1 MLSVTQPNACVAG
14 FCLCRTLRG
23 DTGDAAH
30 FLLREVDMKKFR
42 FTALLL
48 CLAVLCGA
56 LLALAACNDS
66 GSSGQSGS
74 TSGEDPP
81 AEKTVSVA
89 DVYDGMGVSMDFDGM
104 LEKEADELADETY
117 GAADVKSYGV
127 EDGKFQ
133 VLSMAG
139 DSLSSVVVELPEET
153 LNYLNGDVKENV
165 LDRAQLTADQQ
176 VKESERQQI
185 VDRLTSAVEYIESQ
199 IGNISNLP
207 ASRVNYYA
215 EGETQENVNA
225 STLFSV
231 LGPVLADG
239 SFIRYDVRENGNLFE
254 TVIVVPNADGKTE
267 EQIYEA
273 YFSGNYSVGA
283 STEVDLDAEY
293 TPPTPTDPDNPNPG
307 GGEEEETIT
316 FDEIYNQVFGE
327 GFVAPSAGEELA
339 RLNNLLN
346 NGATNIKLIAT
357 NIDSANFAVYSEVV
371 DGLGR
376 TRFMEYVYNGNN
388 ETEISDYLTLL
399 QAIENAGGIE
409 NYALSIYEDFGDILP
424 GSDNY
429 DELLNRFNELK
440 SYLQGGSPTE
450 ELGNEDFT
458 SRTLIIKTNNA
469 LPASSNAFGEAL
481 MEDMGAE
488 GTIIATYVG
497 DMSGRS
503 LDADDIFNSGYL
515 SGFDITVVYKN
526 GDEISIVTTECL
538 VPWYTNSTNQSQY
551 EEFVKQNGNYRLRNT
566 QTTTIENP
574 TATATASSEAAL
586 VM

>member
-1 MLSVTQPNACVAG
+1 
-14 FCLCRTLRG
+14 
-23 DTGDAAH
+23 
-30 FLLREVDMKKFR
+30 MKKFR

-48 CLAVLCGA
+48 CLAVLCCA

-74 TSGEDPP
+74 TGEEDPP
-81 AEKTVSVA
+81 AEKKVSVA

-139 DSLSSVVVELPEET
+139 DRLSSVVVELPEET

-185 VDRLTSAVEYIESQ
+185 VDRLTSAVEYIEGQ

-215 EGETQENVNA
+215 DGETQENVNNE
-225 STLFSV
+225 TLFSV

-293 TPPTPTDPDNPNPG
+293 TPPTPTDPDNPNPDNPG

-316 FDEIYNQVFGE
+316 IGEIFDQNF
-327 GFVAPSAGEELA
+327 A
-339 RLNNLLN
+339 
-346 NGATNIKLIAT
+346 
-357 NIDSANFAVYSEVV
+357 NIDFSDKLNEMFIDVVKIGYADASSVDPMFYVENGSQTTVYYEMVRGGRTHFGGMTFPTPDGLPSNENFEAIILEQLGLDGSSEVSV
-371 DGLGR
+371 DDVDR
-376 TRFMEYVYNGNN
+376 YVALMRDAINSYDVSSIIDGITMADLQNKIYGSA
-388 ETEISDYLTLL
+388 TSDT
-399 QAIENAGGIE
+399 
-409 NYALSIYEDFGDILP
+409 
-424 GSDNY
+424 
-429 DELLNRFNELK
+429 
-440 SYLQGGSPTE
+440 
-450 ELGNEDFT
+450 
-458 SRTLIIKTNNA
+458 
-469 LPASSNAFGEAL
+469 LPASSNAFGEVL

-497 DMSGRS
+497 GYGAPIIDQGHVF
-503 LDADDIFNSGYL
+503 DAGYISNINVAVVYENSGVIYIDVL
-515 SGFDITVVYKN
+515 RVTVPVYN
-526 GDEISIVTTECL
+526 NERGDAEAIYQHIL
-538 VPWYTNSTNQSQY
+538 
-551 EEFVKQNGNYRLRNT
+551 EEGEHGSSLQDR
-566 QTTTIENP
+566 TTITAS
-574 TATATASSEAAL
+574 TATTAASSEAGL
-586 VM
+586 VIG

>member
-1 MLSVTQPNACVAG
+1 
-14 FCLCRTLRG
+14 
-23 DTGDAAH
+23 
-30 FLLREVDMKKFR
+30 MKKFR

-74 TSGEDPP
+74 TGEEDPP

-104 LEKEADELADETY
+104 LEKEADELAQKTY
-117 GAADVKSYGV
+117 GSADVKSYGV

-133 VLSMAG
+133 VLSMVG

-215 EGETQENVNA
+215 DGETQENVNNE
-225 STLFSV
+225 TLFSV

-293 TPPTPTDPDNPNPG
+293 TPPTPTDPDNPNPDNPG

-327 GFVAPSAGEELA
+327 GFVVNTDINAILTDLA
-339 RLNNLLN
+339 ERVFINTTDVSVVAVGLND
-346 NGATNIKLIAT
+346 GFTI
-357 NIDSANFAVYSEVV
+357 YSQNV
-371 DGLGR
+371 DALGR
-376 TRFMEYVYNGNN
+376 TRLTEGVYRGGNLEEITEYL
-388 ETEISDYLTLL
+388 SLL
-399 QAIENAGGIE
+399 QQIENAGGWE
-409 NYALSIYEDFGDILP
+409 NYINSFAPSSPVE
-424 GSDNY
+424 
-429 DELLNRFNELK
+429 E
-440 SYLQGGSPTE
+440 GSPSYTQLIETLQSIKGNIDNADVISALTRSDFSTRTVMNATTE
-450 ELGNEDFT
+450 
-458 SRTLIIKTNNA
+458 A

-497 DMSGRS
+497 DMSGS
-503 LDADDIFNSGYL
+503 GFDSTGIFGTGYL
-515 SGFDITVVYKN
+515 SVFDITVVYKN

-551 EEFVKQNGNYRLRNT
+551 EEFITQNGTYRLRNT

>member
-1 MLSVTQPNACVAG
+1 M
-14 FCLCRTLRG
+14 
-23 DTGDAAH
+23 
-30 FLLREVDMKKFR
+30 LREVDMKKFR

-74 TSGEDPP
+74 TGGEDPP

-139 DSLSSVVVELPEET
+139 DRLSSVVVELPEET
-153 LNYLNGDVKENV
+153 LNYLNGNVKENV

-215 EGETQENVNA
+215 DGETQENVNNE
-225 STLFSV
+225 TLFSV

-254 TVIVVPNADGKTE
+254 TVIVVPNAEGKTE
-267 EQIYEA
+267 EQIYLD
-273 YFSGNYSVGA
+273 YHNGNYSLGS
-283 STEVDLDAEY
+283 STEVDLGAKY

-307 GGEEEETIT
+307 GDEDEETIT

-327 GFVAPSAGEELA
+327 GFVVDTNVNNTLTDLA
-339 RLNNLLN
+339 ERVFSSSTDVKVIAVDTNNTFTIYAE
-346 NGATNIKLIAT
+346 G
-357 NIDSANFAVYSEVV
+357 V
-371 DGLGR
+371 DALGR
-376 TRFMEYVYNGNN
+376 TVLIRGEYTGSDL
-388 ETEISDYLTLL
+388 ETILSSLSLL
-399 QAIENAGGIE
+399 QQIENAGGWESYINSFAPSAPVE
-409 NYALSIYEDFGDILP
+409 EDSASYAQLVETLQSIKDNVKNTDLLSTLTRTDF
-424 GSDNY
+424 SA
-429 DELLNRFNELK
+429 RK
-440 SYLQGGSPTE
+440 
-450 ELGNEDFT
+450 
-458 SRTLIIKTNNA
+458 IINA
-469 LPASSNAFGEAL
+469 TRDSLPAPSNDFGEAL

-497 DMSGRS
+497 DMGGRHI
-503 LDADDIFNSGYL
+503 DAADMFENSGYYTQYTV
-515 SGFDITVVYKN
+515 TVVYQN
-526 GDEISIVTTECL
+526 ESGITITTCDIYNA
-538 VPWYTNSTNQSQY
+538 WFTNSTNESLY
-551 EEFVKQNGNYRLRNT
+551 GNLLNGTNDYQLGSP
-566 QTTTIENP
+566 TTITIDNP
-574 TATATASSEAAL
+574 TATATASSDAGL
-586 VM
+586 VIG

>member
-1 MLSVTQPNACVAG
+1 
-14 FCLCRTLRG
+14 
-23 DTGDAAH
+23 
-30 FLLREVDMKKFR
+30 MKKFR

-48 CLAVLCGA
+48 CLAVLCCA

-74 TSGEDPP
+74 TGEEDPP
-81 AEKTVSVA
+81 AEKKVSVA

-139 DSLSSVVVELPEET
+139 DRLSSVVVELPEET
-153 LNYLNGDVKENV
+153 LNYLNGNVKENV

-185 VDRLTSAVEYIESQ
+185 VDRLTSAVEYIEGQ

-215 EGETQENVNA
+215 DGETQENVNNE
-225 STLFSV
+225 TLFSV

-293 TPPTPTDPDNPNPG
+293 TPPTPTDPDNPNPDNPG

-316 FDEIYNQVFGE
+316 IGEIFDQNF
-327 GFVAPSAGEELA
+327 A
-339 RLNNLLN
+339 
-346 NGATNIKLIAT
+346 
-357 NIDSANFAVYSEVV
+357 NIDFSDKLNEMFIDVVKIGYADASSVDPMFYVENGSQTTVYYEMVRGGRTHFGGMTFPTPDGLPSNENFEAIILEQLGLDGSSEVSV
-371 DGLGR
+371 DDVDR
-376 TRFMEYVYNGNN
+376 YVALMRDAINSYDVSSIIDGITMADLQNKIYGSA
-388 ETEISDYLTLL
+388 TSDT
-399 QAIENAGGIE
+399 
-409 NYALSIYEDFGDILP
+409 
-424 GSDNY
+424 
-429 DELLNRFNELK
+429 
-440 SYLQGGSPTE
+440 
-450 ELGNEDFT
+450 
-458 SRTLIIKTNNA
+458 
-469 LPASSNAFGEAL
+469 LPASSNAFGEVL

-497 DMSGRS
+497 GYGAPIIDQGHVF
-503 LDADDIFNSGYL
+503 DAGYISNINVAVVYENSGVIYIDVL
-515 SGFDITVVYKN
+515 RVTVPVYN
-526 GDEISIVTTECL
+526 NERGDAEAIYQHIL
-538 VPWYTNSTNQSQY
+538 
-551 EEFVKQNGNYRLRNT
+551 EEGEHGSSLQDR
-566 QTTTIENP
+566 TTITAS
-574 TATATASSEAAL
+574 TATTAASSEAGL
-586 VM
+586 VIG

>member
-1 MLSVTQPNACVAG
+1 
-14 FCLCRTLRG
+14 
-23 DTGDAAH
+23 
-30 FLLREVDMKKFR
+30 MKKFR

-48 CLAVLCGA
+48 CLAVLCCA
-56 LLALAACNDS
+56 LLALAACNAPDP
-66 GSSGQSGS
+66 SGQSGS
-74 TSGEDPP
+74 TGGEDPP

-185 VDRLTSAVEYIESQ
+185 VDRLTSAVEYIEGQ

-215 EGETQENVNA
+215 DGETQENVNNE
-225 STLFSV
+225 TLFSV

-254 TVIVVPNADGKTE
+254 TVIVVPNAAGKTE

-273 YFSGNYSVGA
+273 YFSGNYSLGA

-293 TPPTPTDPDNPNPG
+293 TPPTPADPDNPGPDNPG

-316 FDEIYNQVFGE
+316 IGEIFDQNFANIDFSAELEKAFQKIYSTGYTSSTAETKFYAVNE
-327 GFVAPSAGEELA
+327 NTNELSLYFELT
-339 RLNNLLN
+339 RNR
-346 NGATNIKLIAT
+346 NGA
-357 NIDSANFAVYSEVV
+357 
-371 DGLGR
+371 
-376 TRFMEYVYNGNN
+376 
-388 ETEISDYLTLL
+388 
-399 QAIENAGGIE
+399 
-409 NYALSIYEDFGDILP
+409 LS
-424 GSDNY
+424 
-429 DELLNRFNELK
+429 FNELK
-440 SYLQGGSPTE
+440 FLVPASIAQINGDMEDYILGLAGYSSQDEIETSKETQALDAIQTVVDLILDDIAAVGNTE
-450 ELGNEDFT
+450 LSNLS
-458 SRTLIIKTNNA
+458 SRTIINHNEEITNPNT
-469 LPASSNAFGEAL
+469 FGAAL

-497 DMSGRS
+497 DMSGRGFDS
-503 LDADDIFNSGYL
+503 TGIFGTGYL
-515 SGFDITVVYKN
+515 NVFDITVVYKN

-566 QTTTIENP
+566 QTTTIESP
-574 TATATASSEAAL
+574 TATAAASSKAEFAIC
-586 VM
+586 

>member
-1 MLSVTQPNACVAG
+1 
-14 FCLCRTLRG
+14 
-23 DTGDAAH
+23 
-30 FLLREVDMKKFR
+30 MKKSR
-42 FTALLL
+42 KNWLKFTAAILTM
-48 CLAVLCGA
+48 AGTVS
-56 LLALAACNDS
+56 ALAACNKETEQP
-66 GSSGQSGS
+66 GPGPGP
-74 TSGEDPP
+74 DPV
-81 AEKTVSVA
+81 EETTTVSLI
-89 DVYDGMGVSMDFDGM
+89 YDGMGVSMDFDGM
-104 LEKEADELADETY
+104 LETEADELAQKTY
-117 GAADVKSYGV
+117 GSADVKSYGV

-133 VLSMAG
+133 VLSMVG

-215 EGETQENVNA
+215 DGETQENVNNE
-225 STLFSV
+225 TLFSV

-254 TVIVVPNADGKTE
+254 TVIIVPNADGKTE

-293 TPPTPTDPDNPNPG
+293 TPPTPTDPDNPNPDNPG

-497 DMSGRS
+497 DMSRRL
-503 LDADDIFNSGYL
+503 LDSANRFNTGYYTDYDL
-515 SGFDITVVYKN
+515 VIVYQ
-526 GDEISIVTTECL
+526 TTEGIKITTAAIYNA
-538 VPWYTNSTNQSQY
+538 WYTNSTNESLY
-551 EEFVKQNGNYRLRNT
+551 ANILNGTDDYQIVST
-566 QTTTIENP
+566 TTTTIKSP
-574 TATATASSEAAL
+574 TATAAASSKAEFAIC
-586 VM
+586 

>member
-1 MLSVTQPNACVAG
+1 
-14 FCLCRTLRG
+14 
-23 DTGDAAH
+23 
-30 FLLREVDMKKFR
+30 MKKSR
-42 FTALLL
+42 KNWLKFTAAILTM
-48 CLAVLCGA
+48 AGTVT
-56 LLALAACNDS
+56 ALAACNNN
-66 GSSGQSGS
+66 S
-74 TSGEDPP
+74 TQQPNIP
-81 AEKTVSVA
+81 APTPSEQTISVSLI
-89 DVYDGMGVSMDFDGM
+89 YDGIGVSMDTKAM
-104 LEKEADELADETY
+104 LQNEVNEIAENVY
-117 GAADVKSYGV
+117 GDADVKAYGLK
-127 EDGKFQ
+127 DDNLQ
-133 VLSMAG
+133 VISMVG

-215 EGETQENVNA
+215 DGETQENVNNE
-225 STLFSV
+225 TLFSV

-267 EQIYEA
+267 QQIYEA

-293 TPPTPTDPDNPNPG
+293 TPPTPTDPDNPDPDNPG

-316 FDEIYNQVFGE
+316 IGEIFDQNFANIDFSNDLNQMFTGLIQKGFTNAQNIEVLTYTLENSQLNIYYEMTRNGLASFNKLSLDIPEIIETIQTNLKDYILQQLGYSSNSEVEQKDADKYVDQMNNIVAQIVDEI
-327 GFVAPSAGEELA
+327 LA
-339 RLNNLLN
+339 
-346 NGATNIKLIAT
+346 
-357 NIDSANFAVYSEVV
+357 VVSETGIR
-371 DGLGR
+371 D
-376 TRFMEYVYNGNN
+376 MSN
-388 ETEISDYLTLL
+388 ETYGRNGTN
-399 QAIENAGGIE
+399 APENVA
-409 NYALSIYEDFGDILP
+409 D
-424 GSDNY
+424 
-429 DELLNRFNELK
+429 
-440 SYLQGGSPTE
+440 
-450 ELGNEDFT
+450 
-458 SRTLIIKTNNA
+458 
-469 LPASSNAFGEAL
+469 FGEAL
-481 MEDMGAE
+481 MEDLGAE

-497 DMSGRS
+497 DMSGRDFDS
-503 LDADDIFNSGYL
+503 TGIFGTGYL

-551 EEFVKQNGNYRLRNT
+551 GEFVKDGGTYKLRNT

-574 TATATASSEAAL
+574 IDLYLMVNENDSSLMGVMLQDKHSKEITDMFL
-586 VM
+586 V

>member
-1 MLSVTQPNACVAG
+1 
-14 FCLCRTLRG
+14 
-23 DTGDAAH
+23 
-30 FLLREVDMKKFR
+30 MKKSR
-42 FTALLL
+42 KNWLKFTAAILTM
-48 CLAVLCGA
+48 AGTVS
-56 LLALAACNDS
+56 ALAACNKETEQP
-66 GSSGQSGS
+66 GPGPGP
-74 TSGEDPP
+74 DPV
-81 AEKTVSVA
+81 EETTTVSLI
-89 DVYDGMGVSMDFDGM
+89 YDGMGVSMDFDGM
-104 LEKEADELADETY
+104 LETEANELAQETY
-117 GAADVKSYGV
+117 GSADVKSYGV

-133 VLSMAG
+133 VLSMVG

-153 LNYLNGDVKENV
+153 LNYLNGDVKEYV
-165 LDRAQLTADQQ
+165 LDRAQLTAEQQ

-185 VDRLTSAVEYIESQ
+185 VDRLTSAVEYIEGQ

-215 EGETQENVNA
+215 DGETQENVNNE
-225 STLFSV
+225 TLFSV

-293 TPPTPTDPDNPNPG
+293 TPPTPTDPDNPNPDNPG

-316 FDEIYNQVFGE
+316 IGEIFDQNFANIDFSAELEKAFQKIYSTGYTSSTAETKFYAVNE
-327 GFVAPSAGEELA
+327 NTNELSLYFELT
-339 RLNNLLN
+339 RNR
-346 NGATNIKLIAT
+346 NGA
-357 NIDSANFAVYSEVV
+357 
-371 DGLGR
+371 
-376 TRFMEYVYNGNN
+376 
-388 ETEISDYLTLL
+388 
-399 QAIENAGGIE
+399 
-409 NYALSIYEDFGDILP
+409 LS
-424 GSDNY
+424 
-429 DELLNRFNELK
+429 FNELK
-440 SYLQGGSPTE
+440 FLVPASIAQINGDMEDYILGLAGYSSQDEIETSKETQALDAIQTVVDLILDDIAAVGNTE
-450 ELGNEDFT
+450 LSNLS
-458 SRTLIIKTNNA
+458 SRTIINHNEEITNPNT
-469 LPASSNAFGEAL
+469 FGEAL
-481 MEDMGAE
+481 MEDLGAE

-551 EEFVKQNGNYRLRNT
+551 GEFVKDGGTYKLRNT

-574 TATATASSEAAL
+574 IDLYLMVNENDSSLMGVMLQDKHSKEITDMFL
-586 VM
+586 V

>member
-1 MLSVTQPNACVAG
+1 
-14 FCLCRTLRG
+14 
-23 DTGDAAH
+23 
-30 FLLREVDMKKFR
+30 MKKSR
-42 FTALLL
+42 KNWLKFTAAILTM
-48 CLAVLCGA
+48 AGTVS
-56 LLALAACNDS
+56 ALAACNKETEQP
-66 GSSGQSGS
+66 GPGPGP
-74 TSGEDPP
+74 DPV
-81 AEKTVSVA
+81 EETTTVSLI
-89 DVYDGMGVSMDFDGM
+89 YDGMGVSMDFDGM

-117 GAADVKSYGV
+117 GSADVKSYGV

-133 VLSMAG
+133 VLSMVG

-165 LDRAQLTADQQ
+165 LGRAQLTADQQ

-185 VDRLTSAVEYIESQ
+185 VDRLTSAVEYIEGQ

-215 EGETQENVNA
+215 DGETQENVNA

-254 TVIVVPNADGKTE
+254 TVIIVPNAEGKTE

-293 TPPTPTDPDNPNPG
+293 TPPTPTDPDNPNPDNPG

-440 SYLQGGSPTE
+440 SYLQGGRPTE

-497 DMSGRS
+497 DMSRRL
-503 LDADDIFNSGYL
+503 LDSANRFNTGYYTDYDL
-515 SGFDITVVYKN
+515 VIVYQ
-526 GDEISIVTTECL
+526 TTEGIKITTAAIYNA
-538 VPWYTNSTNQSQY
+538 WYTNSTNESLY
-551 EEFVKQNGNYRLRNT
+551 ANILNGTDDYQIVST
-566 QTTTIENP
+566 TTTTIKSP
-574 TATATASSEAAL
+574 TATAAASSKAGF
-586 VM
+586 VIG

>member
-1 MLSVTQPNACVAG
+1 
-14 FCLCRTLRG
+14 
-23 DTGDAAH
+23 
-30 FLLREVDMKKFR
+30 MKKFR

-56 LLALAACNDS
+56 PLALAACNYS

-104 LEKEADELADETY
+104 LKKEADELADETY
-117 GAADVKSYGV
+117 GSADVKSYGV

-139 DSLSSVVVELPEET
+139 DRLSSVVVELPEET
-153 LNYLNGDVKENV
+153 SAYLNGNVKENV
-165 LDRAQLTADQQ
+165 LDRAQLTAEQQ

-185 VDRLTSAVEYIESQ
+185 VDRLTSAVEYIEGQ

-215 EGETQENVNA
+215 DGETQENVNA

-254 TVIVVPNADGKTE
+254 TVIVVPNAEGKTE
-267 EQIYEA
+267 EQIYLD
-273 YFSGNYSVGA
+273 YHKGNYSLGS

-293 TPPTPTDPDNPNPG
+293 TPPTPTDPDNPNPDNPG
-307 GGEEEETIT
+307 GDEEEEVIT

-327 GFVAPSAGEELA
+327 GFVVDANVNNILTDLA
-339 RLNNLLN
+339 ERVFSSSTDVKVIAVDTNNTFTIYAE
-346 NGATNIKLIAT
+346 G
-357 NIDSANFAVYSEVV
+357 V
-371 DGLGR
+371 DALGR
-376 TRFMEYVYNGNN
+376 TALIRGEYTGSDL
-388 ETEISDYLTLL
+388 ETIVSSLSLL
-399 QAIENAGGIE
+399 QQIENAGGWESYINSFAPSSPVEEGGDTYNKLIE
-409 NYALSIYEDFGDILP
+409 TFRSIKNNVESADALSSLSRSDFSAKKIINATRDSLPAPSNDFG
-424 GSDNY
+424 
-429 DELLNRFNELK
+429 
-440 SYLQGGSPTE
+440 
-450 ELGNEDFT
+450 
-458 SRTLIIKTNNA
+458 A
-469 LPASSNAFGEAL
+469 AL
-481 MEDMGAE
+481 MGDMGAE

-526 GDEISIVTTECL
+526 GNEISIATTECL
-538 VPWYTNSTNQSQY
+538 VPWYTDSTNQSQY
-551 EEFVKQNGNYRLRNT
+551 EEFIAQNGSYRLRNT
-566 QTTTIENP
+566 QTITIENP
-574 TATATASSEAAL
+574 TTTAAASSEAEFTIC
-586 VM
+586 

>member
-1 MLSVTQPNACVAG
+1 
-14 FCLCRTLRG
+14 
-23 DTGDAAH
+23 
-30 FLLREVDMKKFR
+30 MKKSR
-42 FTALLL
+42 KNWLKFTAAILTM
-48 CLAVLCGA
+48 AGTVS
-56 LLALAACNDS
+56 ALAACNKETEQP
-66 GSSGQSGS
+66 GPGPGP
-74 TSGEDPP
+74 DPV
-81 AEKTVSVA
+81 EETTTVSLI
-89 DVYDGMGVSMDFDGM
+89 YDGMGVSMDFDGM
-104 LEKEADELADETY
+104 LEKEADELAQKTY
-117 GAADVKSYGV
+117 GSADVKSYGV

-133 VLSMAG
+133 VLSMVG

-215 EGETQENVNA
+215 DGETQENVNNE
-225 STLFSV
+225 TLFSV

-293 TPPTPTDPDNPNPG
+293 TPPTPTDPDNPNPDNPG

-327 GFVAPSAGEELA
+327 GFVVNTDINAILTDLA
-339 RLNNLLN
+339 ERVFINTTDVSVVAVGLND
-346 NGATNIKLIAT
+346 GFTI
-357 NIDSANFAVYSEVV
+357 YSQNV
-371 DGLGR
+371 DALGR
-376 TRFMEYVYNGNN
+376 TRLTEGVYRGGNLEEITEYL
-388 ETEISDYLTLL
+388 SLL
-399 QAIENAGGIE
+399 QQIENAGGWE
-409 NYALSIYEDFGDILP
+409 NYINSFAPSSPVE
-424 GSDNY
+424 
-429 DELLNRFNELK
+429 E
-440 SYLQGGSPTE
+440 GSPSYTQLIETLQSIKGNIDNADVISALTRSDFSTRTVMNATTE
-450 ELGNEDFT
+450 
-458 SRTLIIKTNNA
+458 A

-497 DMSGRS
+497 DMSGS
-503 LDADDIFNSGYL
+503 GFDSTGIFGTGYL
-515 SGFDITVVYKN
+515 SVFDITVVYKN

-551 EEFVKQNGNYRLRNT
+551 GEFVKDGGTYKLRNT

-574 TATATASSEAAL
+574 IDLYLMVNENDSSLMGVMLQDKHSKEITDMFL
-586 VM
+586 V

>member
-1 MLSVTQPNACVAG
+1 
-14 FCLCRTLRG
+14 
-23 DTGDAAH
+23 
-30 FLLREVDMKKFR
+30 MKKSR
-42 FTALLL
+42 KNWLKFTAAILTMAG
-48 CLAVLCGA
+48 AVS
-56 LLALAACNDS
+56 ALAACNQKEVDQP
-66 GSSGQSGS
+66 GPGPGP
-74 TSGEDPP
+74 DPV
-81 AEKTVSVA
+81 EETTTVSLI
-89 DVYDGMGVSMDFDGM
+89 YDGMGVSMDFDGM
-104 LEKEADELADETY
+104 LETEANELAQETY
-117 GAADVKSYGV
+117 GSADVKSYGV

-133 VLSMAG
+133 VLSMVG

-165 LDRAQLTADQQ
+165 LDRAQLTAEQQ

-185 VDRLTSAVEYIESQ
+185 VDRLTSAVEYIEGQ

-215 EGETQENVNA
+215 DGETQENVNNE
-225 STLFSV
+225 TLFSV

-254 TVIVVPNADGKTE
+254 TVIVVPNAEGKTE

-283 STEVDLDAEY
+283 STEVDLGAEY
-293 TPPTPTDPDNPNPG
+293 TPPTPTDPDNPDPDNPG

-497 DMSGRS
+497 DMGGRHI
-503 LDADDIFNSGYL
+503 DAADMFENSGYYTQYTV
-515 SGFDITVVYKN
+515 TVVYQN
-526 GDEISIVTTECL
+526 ESGITITTCDIYNA
-538 VPWYTNSTNQSQY
+538 WFTNSTNESLY
-551 EEFVKQNGNYRLRNT
+551 GNLLNGTNDYQLGSP
-566 QTTTIENP
+566 TTITIDNP
-574 TATATASSEAAL
+574 TATATASSDAGL
-586 VM
+586 VIG